1 MKTKLST
8 IKNKSL
14 QVFIFA
20 SVGWS
25 IILNLLLLPRLDV
38 DTYHDGFIYPM
49 ALRSSEGFITN
60 KDFFS
65 LYGPIAPTLSGI
77 WLKVFGEGVLALR
90 LYGAFM
96 VISISILL
104 FLMVRK
110 MHHVYS
116 ALVLSILWAIG
127 NPLIVHPSLPW
138 VDLHTTLLIM
148 TAMYLILNTPLGN
161 ASNNKI
167 SFVTGILIGIG
178 IFIKINFGLVAS
190 LIILLVAVFFGK
202 KSALFTLLGSF
213 LSVATAALFLVLN
226 GALVPYFEQ
235 TIYFA
240 WLQHDEG
247 KQLRGVVNV
256 KSIVFGS
263 LLILLLFL
271 YRKLK
276 SRYLVKIRL
285 IHKVILV
292 LASSAFW
299 TLVSLEFRRINEPF
313 RAFSEAPSEVLQNLL
328 KNAPYFPMFSS
339 IFILPALF
347 IVLML
352 FGKKL
357 GVDKNDSDRKYYFV
371 AILGTSYILQLYP
384 NPEPG
389 HIWYLFPG
397 LVVGIAAVVLLLRLG
412 GVFESTTKFLIAPT
426 IFALLVINLQFLS
439 VERLSHKQSPLIGM
453 KSNPYVTTAID
464 DSLESLKLNVASG
477 SVNFNCP
484 RGVYSVFSNTYYASD
499 YQYVDIVPR
508 FYKKK
513 AFAPLVFECDKNAN
527 EIMDIR
533 SKFEVIFESQSE
545 IKGFKNILY
554 KVP

>member
-1 MKTKLST
+1 
-8 IKNKSL
+8 
-14 QVFIFA
+14 
-20 SVGWS
+20 VGWS

-161 ASNNKI
+161 ASNNRV
-167 SFVTGILIGIG
+167 SFVTGTLIGIG

-213 LSVATAALFLVLN
+213 LSVATALFLVLN

-352 FGKKL
+352 FGKKI